1 MTYYSRIDQRGWSRN
16 DEGPWGPAV
25 VHFFELMRGR
35 SWILVVCALA
45 GAGAGLVGKYV
56 LPAKYEASTQLLF
69 DPRGFKLFNNDLTI
83 GNYDA
88 NAAINFVESQMGVL
102 RSERVLSRL
111 VQTAC
116 FEAGKADPAAYGL
129 AGKCPRTDAKGD
141 WDAALALLRRSLT
154 VKRAERSFVVDVA
167 MSGPSP
173 EIAAR
178 RSSGIV
184 AAYIEEDAATRNDA
198 AARLTADLSSRLD
211 TLRAALAQSEAKA
224 ERYRR
229 DKNLVRVGDRLLV
242 EQQLAAATT
251 ALNDS
256 QVKFDRAS
264 ARLKQIE
271 SAAQNP
277 NALGALGA
285 EADTRALSQLLDQRN
300 RALVEIAPLAA
311 RVGARHPAL
320 VAARSSL
327 SQLERAIATEMRA
340 IRFAAHADV
349 SRARNEQQILA
360 QTVASLSTKVTH
372 ARQSEIELREI
383 SQEVDAN
390 RKLLE
395 SFETRSR
402 EAKEFGRI
410 DTGNLRI
417 VSMARAPERQRL
429 APKMAIFGGL
439 GMFVGLLLGF
449 AVLAAMALVSL
460 LRSSARPAPPSA
472 PQPLPQSYM
481 PIEVPVRYRFG

>member
-1 MTYYSRIDQRGWSRN
+1 M
-16 DEGPWGPAV
+16 
-25 VHFFELMRGR
+25 
-35 SWILVVCALA
+35 
-45 GAGAGLVGKYV
+45 
-56 LPAKYEASTQLLF
+56 
-69 DPRGFKLFNNDLTI
+69 
-83 GNYDA
+83 
-88 NAAINFVESQMGVL
+88 
-102 RSERVLSRL
+102 
-111 VQTAC
+111 
-116 FEAGKADPAAYGL
+116 
-129 AGKCPRTDAKGD
+129 
-141 WDAALALLRRSLT
+141 
-154 VKRAERSFVVDVA
+154 
-167 MSGPSP
+167 
-173 EIAAR
+173 
-178 RSSGIV
+178 
-184 AAYIEEDAATRNDA
+184 
-198 AARLTADLSSRLD
+198 
-211 TLRAALAQSEAKA
+211 
-224 ERYRR
+224 
-229 DKNLVRVGDRLLV
+229 

-300 RALVEIAPLAA
+300 RALVEIAPLSA

-327 SQLERAIATEMRA
+327 SQVEKAIATEMRA
-340 IRFAAHADV
+340 IRFAARADV
-349 SRARNEQQILA
+349 SRARNEQQILS
-360 QTVASLSTKVTH
+360 QTVAGLTTKVTH

-410 DTGNLRI
+410 DAGNLRI

-449 AVLAAMALVSL
+449 AVFAAIALVNL
-460 LRSSARPAPPSA
+460 LRPAAAPTPRPA

>member
-1 MTYYSRIDQRGWSRN
+1 MTYYSRIDQSGWSQSGA
-16 DEGPWGPAV
+16 GPWGPAV
-25 VHFFELMRGR
+25 AHFFELVRAR
-35 SWILVVCALA
+35 TWILVVCALV
-45 GAGAGLVGKYV
+45 GVGAGLIGKYI
-56 LPAKYEASTQLLF
+56 LPAKYESSTQLLF

-102 RSERVLSRL
+102 QSERVLSRL

-116 FEAGKADPAAYGL
+116 FEAGRADPPAYGL
-129 AGKCPRTDAKGD
+129 EGKCPVTDAKGD
-141 WDAALALLRRSLT
+141 WEATLSLLRRSLT
-154 VKRAERSFVVDVA
+154 VKRAERSFVVDVT
-167 MSGPSP
+167 MNGPTP
-173 EIAAR
+173 DIAAR
-178 RSSGIV
+178 RASGIV
-184 AAYIEEDAATRNDA
+184 AAYLEEDAATRNDA
-198 AARLTADLSSRLD
+198 ASRLTADLSGRLE
-211 TLRAALAQSEAKA
+211 TLRTALAQSEAKA

-229 DKNLVRVGDRLLV
+229 DKNLVRIGDRLLV

-277 NALGALGA
+277 SALGA
-285 EADTRALSQLLDQRN
+285 
-300 RALVEIAPLAA
+300 
-311 RVGARHPAL
+311 
-320 VAARSSL
+320 
-327 SQLERAIATEMRA
+327 EMRA
-340 IRFAAHADV
+340 IRFAARADV
-349 SRARNEQQILA
+349 TRARNEQQILSN
-360 QTVASLSTKVTH
+360 TVAGLADKVTH

-383 SQEVDAN
+383 AQEVDAN

-439 GMFVGLLLGF
+439 GMFVGLLLG
-449 AVLAAMALVSL
+449 LAILAGVTLVNL
-460 LRSSARPAPPSA
+460 LRSVGAPPPPA
-472 PQPLPQSYM
+472 RRPLPQSFM

>member
-1 MTYYSRIDQRGWSRN
+1 MAMTYYRRIDQENWSQSSA
-16 DEGPWGPAV
+16 EPPWGPAIAC
-25 VHFFELMRGR
+25 FFDQIRR
-35 SWILVVCALA
+35 RYWILAVCALF
-45 GAGAGLVGKYV
+45 GATLGVVGKFV
-56 LPAKYEASTQLLF
+56 MPVKYEASTQLLF

-102 RSERVLSRL
+102 QSERVLSRL

-116 FEAGKADPAAYGL
+116 FETGKADPQAYGL
-129 AGKCPRTDAKGD
+129 AGKCPKTDAKGD
-141 WDAALALLRRSLT
+141 WDAVLTQLRRALV
-154 VKRAERSFVVDVA
+154 VKRAERSFLVEVT

-173 EIAAR
+173 WIAAR
-178 RSSGIV
+178 RASGIV
-184 AAYIEEDAATRNDA
+184 TAYIEEDAATRNDT
-198 AARLTADLSSRLD
+198 AARLTADLSGRLD

-242 EQQLAAATT
+242 EQQLAAATA

-256 QVKFDRAS
+256 QIKFDRAS
-264 ARLKQIE
+264 ARVKQME
-271 SAAQNP
+271 AVAQNP

-285 EADTRALSQLLDQRN
+285 DTDTRTLLQLIEQRN
-300 RALVEIAPLAA
+300 KAMVELAPLAA
-311 RVGARHPAL
+311 RLGARHPAL
-320 VAARSSL
+320 VAARSAVA
-327 SQLERAIATEMRA
+327 QIERAIATEMRA
-340 IRFAAHADV
+340 MKVAARADV

-360 QTVASLSTKVTH
+360 STVSALSDKVTH

-390 RKLLE
+390 RKLLDT
-395 SFETRSR
+395 FETRSR

-417 VSMARAPERQRL
+417 VSMARPPETQRL

-439 GMFVGLLLGF
+439 GMFVGIILGF
-449 AVLAAMALVSL
+449 AILAAMTFVAMLRGAASL
-460 LRSSARPAPPSA
+460 PRQIARP
-472 PQPLPQSYM
+472 LPAFYM
-481 PIEVPVRYRFG
+481 PIDVPVNFG

>member
-1 MTYYSRIDQRGWSRN
+1 MTYYSKIDRPVWSQH
-16 DEGPWGPAV
+16 GAPWAPAV
-25 VHFFELMRGR
+25 GHFFEIAR
-35 SWILVVCALA
+35 SKSWLLLACAIA
-45 GAGAGLVGKYV
+45 GGTAGLIGKYA
-56 LPAKYEASTQLLF
+56 LPAKYESRTQLLF

-102 RSERVLSRL
+102 QSERVLSRL

-116 FEAGKADPAAYGL
+116 FEPGKADPAAYGL
-129 AGKCPRTDAKGD
+129 KGNCPKTEAKGD
-141 WDAALALLRRSLT
+141 WDATLGLLRRALT

-167 MSGPSP
+167 MSGPTP

-178 RSSGIV
+178 RASGIV
-184 AAYIEEDAATRNDA
+184 SAYLEEDAATRNDA
-198 AARLTADLSSRLD
+198 AARLTADLTSRLE

-229 DKNLVRVGDRLLV
+229 DKNLIRVGDRLLV
-242 EQQLAAATT
+242 EQQLSAATT

-256 QVKFDRAS
+256 QIKYDRAS

-277 NALGALGA
+277 NALGALGV
-285 EADTRALSQLLDQRN
+285 EADTRTLSQLLDQRN
-300 RALVEIAPLAA
+300 KALMEIAPLAA
-311 RVGARHPAL
+311 RVGARHPSL
-320 VAARSSL
+320 VAARSAL
-327 SQLERAIATEMRA
+327 SQVERAISTEMRA
-340 IRFAAHADV
+340 IRFAARADV
-349 SRARNEQQILA
+349 ARAKNEEQILA
-360 QTVASLSTKVTH
+360 QTAAGLSTKVTQ

-429 APKMAIFGGL
+429 APKMAIFGGV
-439 GMFVGLLLGF
+439 GMFAGLLVGLSII
-449 AVLAAMALVSL
+449 AAMALNRM
-460 LRSSARPAPPSA
+460 LRPIPAAPPA
-472 PQPLPQSYM
+472 RQPLPQSYM

>member
-1 MTYYSRIDQRGWSRN
+1 MTYYSRIDQPGWSQI
-16 DEGPWGPAV
+16 DGGPWGPAV
-25 VHFFELMRGR
+25 AHFFDLVRGKP
-35 SWILVVCALA
+35 WILVVCALA
-45 GAGAGLVGKYV
+45 GAGAGVIGKYV

-102 RSERVLSRL
+102 QSERVLSRL

-129 AGKCPRTDAKGD
+129 EDKCPRTDAKGD
-141 WDAALALLRRSLT
+141 WDAALVLLRRALT

-173 EIAAR
+173 ESAAR

-184 AAYIEEDAATRNDA
+184 AAYLEEDAATRNDA
-198 AARLTADLSSRLD
+198 TARLTADLSGRLE

-271 SAAQNP
+271 SAAQSP
-277 NALGALGA
+277 SALGALGA

-300 RALVEIAPLAA
+300 RTLVEIAPLAA

-449 AVLAAMALVSL
+449 AVFAALALVSL
-460 LRSSARPAPPSA
+460 LRSSATPAPPSA

>member
-1 MTYYSRIDQRGWSRN
+1 MTYYSRIGQSDWSGSGAG
-16 DEGPWGPAV
+16 GPWGPTLAR
-25 VHFFELMRGR
+25 FFD
-35 SWILVVCALA
+35 LVRARPWLLVASALVGATVGLA
-45 GAGAGLVGKYV
+45 GKYA
-56 LPAKYEASTQLLF
+56 LPAKYESSTQLLF

-102 RSERVLSRL
+102 QSERVLSRL

-116 FEAGKADPAAYGL
+116 MDTGKADPDAYGL
-129 AGKCPRTDAKGD
+129 AGKCPKTDARGD
-141 WDAALALLRRSLT
+141 WDATLALLRRALV
-154 VKRAERSFVVDVA
+154 VKRAERSFVVDVS
-167 MSGPSP
+167 MSGPTP

-178 RSSGIV
+178 RASGVV
-184 AAYIEEDAATRNDA
+184 AAYLEEDAATRNDA
-198 AARLTADLSSRLD
+198 AARLTTDLSGRLQ
-211 TLRAALAQSEAKA
+211 TLRELLAQSEAKA

-229 DKNLVRVGDRLLV
+229 DKNLIRVGDRLLV

-256 QVKFDRAS
+256 QIKFDRAS
-264 ARLKQIE
+264 AKQKQIE
-271 SAAQNP
+271 TAAQSP
-277 NALGALGA
+277 TALGALGA

-300 RALVEIAPLAA
+300 KTLVEIAPLAA
-311 RVGARHPAL
+311 RVGARHPSL
-320 VAARSSL
+320 VAARSAL
-327 SQLERAIATEMRA
+327 SQLDRAISAEMRA
-340 IRFAAHADV
+340 IRFAARADV
-349 SRARNEQQILA
+349 SRARGEQQILA
-360 QTVASLSTKVTH
+360 ATVASLSTKVTQ

-383 SQEVDAN
+383 AQEVDAN

-417 VSMARAPERQRL
+417 VSMARAPEPQRL

-439 GMFVGLLLGF
+439 GMFLGLIFGFAILAATTLIGLLRAGG
-449 AVLAAMALVSL
+449 AT
-460 LRSSARPAPPSA
+460 SA
-472 PQPLPQSYM
+472 PSNRPLPQSYM

>member
-1 MTYYSRIDQRGWSRN
+1 MTYYSRLDQSGWSQSGA
-16 DEGPWGPAV
+16 GPWGPAV
-25 VHFFELMRGR
+25 AHFFELVRAR
-35 SWILVVCALA
+35 TWILVVCALV
-45 GAGAGLVGKYV
+45 GVGAGLIGKYI
-56 LPAKYEASTQLLF
+56 LPAKYESSTQLLF

-102 RSERVLSRL
+102 QSERVLSRL

-116 FEAGKADPAAYGL
+116 FEAGRADPPAYGL
-129 AGKCPRTDAKGD
+129 EGKCPVTDAKGD
-141 WDAALALLRRSLT
+141 WEATLSLLRRSLT
-154 VKRAERSFVVDVA
+154 VKRAERSFVVDVT
-167 MSGPSP
+167 MNGPTP
-173 EIAAR
+173 DIAAR
-178 RSSGIV
+178 RASGIV
-184 AAYIEEDAATRNDA
+184 AAYLEEDAATRNDA
-198 AARLTADLSSRLD
+198 ALRLTADLSGRLE
-211 TLRAALAQSEAKA
+211 TLRTALAQSEAKA

-229 DKNLVRVGDRLLV
+229 DKNLVRVGDRLPV

-277 NALGALGA
+277 SALGA
-285 EADTRALSQLLDQRN
+285 EADTRALSQLLEQRN
-300 RALVEIAPLAA
+300 KALVEIAPLAA

-320 VAARSSL
+320 VAARSGL
-327 SQLERAIATEMRA
+327 SRVDRAIAAEMRA
-340 IRFAAHADV
+340 IRFAARADV
-349 SRARNEQQILA
+349 TRARNEQQILSN
-360 QTVASLSTKVTH
+360 TVAGLADKVTH

-383 SQEVDAN
+383 AQEVDAN

-429 APKMAIFGGL
+429 PPKMAVFGGL
-439 GMFVGLLLGF
+439 GMFVGLLLG
-449 AVLAAMALVSL
+449 LAILAGVTFINL
-460 LRSSARPAPPSA
+460 LRSVGAPPPPA
-472 PQPLPQSYM
+472 RQPLPQSFM